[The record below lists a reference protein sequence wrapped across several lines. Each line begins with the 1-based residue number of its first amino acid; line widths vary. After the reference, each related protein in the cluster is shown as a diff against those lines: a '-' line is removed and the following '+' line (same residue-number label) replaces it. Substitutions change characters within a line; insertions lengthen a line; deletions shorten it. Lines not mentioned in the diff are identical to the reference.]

1 MKIYTNLPNNLAKN
15 KILSLKKKQTLQ
27 TLQTKTTATKI
38 YIYIYNQRRIQ
49 DLNLDLLKLDDHSTY
64 VFTCVYD
71 CSCKGSRTIVQRG
84 PPNPLLSTLETRFSV
99 PSREADPKT
108 WP

>member
-15 KILSLKKKQTLQ
+15 KILSLKKNKLYKPYKQKQ
-27 TLQTKTTATKI
+27 PRPK
-38 YIYIYNQRRIQ
+38 YIYNQRRIQ
-49 DLNLDLLKLDDHSTY
+49 DLNLDLLKLDDHSTVPY

-99 PSREADPKT
+99 PSREADPKM